1 MIGFPF
7 DSYVT
12 FDEHG
17 QPEYDRAIS
26 SQPLKNLLHRLF
38 TDGILPDVS
47 SNLEVIAG
55 EGMTLNVKPGFCI
68 IQGGLKLE
76 EELRILSI
84 QASSSS
90 YSRIDTVVMR
100 WNDNVDY
107 RICDLY
113 ILQGEPA
120 ANPVRPEL
128 TREGGIYELGLADIL
143 IPANSTVISDSRIT
157 DTRYESARCGVIS
170 SLSEFDTTFIYNQV
184 QADLAEYTEVTE
196 ENFTTWINAQQ
207 AAYED
212 WIGQAESGFGSWE
225 DGLEQS
231 FIDWFDNIRTI
242 LDGDVAGH
250 LQNEIDALDERVT
263 TVEETVE
270 GYDTQ
275 ISGLA
280 DDVGTIQGNITDIQ
294 GDITNIQGDMTNVQG
309 DISNNTTAIGNNAE
323 EIRIMENVVEITLSS
338 SSWSSSTY
346 TINGTAY
353 YRQNSTNGYNVIS
366 NKILEMLQVPYSS
379 SYTLPSASEVEA
391 YNKIDFMVYNDSD
404 HLIYWYAKEKPTT
417 SIKVKVLNIKSIIN
431 S

>member
-47 SNLEVIAG
+47 SNLEVVAG
-55 EGMTLNVKPGFCI
+55 EGMTINVKPGFCI

-76 EELRILSI
+76 EELRTLSI

-113 ILQGEPA
+113 VLQGEPA
-120 ANPVRPEL
+120 ANPVRSEL

-157 DTRYESARCGVIS
+157 DTRYDAARCGVIS

-184 QADLAEYTEVTE
+184 TADLNEYRSGVETD
-196 ENFTTWINAQQ
+196 FTTWVNAQTT
-207 AAYED
+207 AYEN
-212 WIGQAESGFGSWE
+212 WIAEAESNFGSWE
-225 DGLEQS
+225 GGLEQE
-231 FIDWFDNIRTI
+231 FNDWFDTIRGI
-242 LDGDVAGH
+242 LDEEAAGH
-250 LQNEIDALDERVT
+250 LQNEIDALAETVSGYDERIT
-263 TVEETVE
+263 DAEETVGSLSTTVSE
-270 GYDTQ
+270 VQTQ
-275 ISGLA
+275 L
-280 DDVGTIQGNITDIQ
+280 TTDEA
-294 GDITNIQGDMTNVQG
+294 
-309 DISNNTTAIGNNAE
+309 DISALETTVAGHTTTLASHDTRILANTDDIAFDNTW
-323 EIRIMENVVEITLSS
+323 VDFTLNSA
-338 SSWSSSTY
+338 SWSSSTF
-346 TINGTAY
+346 TINGQSY
-353 YRQNSTNGYNVIS
+353 YRLNSSNPVTRYESGVVDVMLIPYNST
-366 NKILEMLQVPYSS
+366 YS
-379 SYTLPSASEVEA
+379 LPSATEEENF
-391 YNKIDFMVYNDSD
+391 NKIDYVLLDTDTNILYF
-404 HLIYWYAKEKPTT
+404 YAKEKPSTT
-417 SIKVKVLNIKSIIN
+417 LKVKLHGVSWA
-431 S
+431 

>member
-47 SNLEVIAG
+47 SNLEVVAS
-55 EGMTLNVKPGFCI
+55 EGMTINVKPGFCI

-76 EELRILSI
+76 EELRTLSI

-113 ILQGEPA
+113 VLQGEPA

-157 DTRYESARCGVIS
+157 DTRYDAARCGVIS

-184 QADLAEYTEVTE
+184 TADLNEYRSGVETD
-196 ENFTTWINAQQ
+196 FTTWINAQTT
-207 AAYED
+207 AYEN
-212 WIGQAESGFGSWE
+212 WIAEAESNFGSWE
-225 DGLEQS
+225 GGLEQE
-231 FIDWFDNIRTI
+231 FNDWFDTIRGI
-242 LDGDVAGH
+242 LDEEAAGH
-250 LQNEIDALDERVT
+250 LQNEIDALSETVSGYDERIT
-263 TVEETVE
+263 DAEETVGSLSTTVSE
-270 GYDTQ
+270 VQTQ
-275 ISGLA
+275 L
-280 DDVGTIQGNITDIQ
+280 
-294 GDITNIQGDMTNVQG
+294 TNDEA
-309 DISNNTTAIGNNAE
+309 DISALETTVAGHTT
-323 EIRIMENVVEITLSS
+323 TLSS
-338 SSWSSSTY
+338 HDTRILANTDDIAFDNTWVDFTLNSASWSSSTF
-346 TINGTAY
+346 TINGQSY
-353 YRQNSTNGYNVIS
+353 YRLNSSNPVTRYESGVVDVMLIPYNST
-366 NKILEMLQVPYSS
+366 YS
-379 SYTLPSASEVEA
+379 LPSATEEENF
-391 YNKIDFMVYNDSD
+391 NKIDYVVLNTDDNLLYF
-404 HLIYWYAKEKPTT
+404 YAKEKPTT
-417 SIKVKVLNIKSIIN
+417 TLKVKLHGVSW

>member
-55 EGMTLNVKPGFCI
+55 EGMTINVKPGFCI

-157 DTRYESARCGVIS
+157 DTRYDSARCGVIS

-184 QADLAEYTEVTE
+184 TADLNEYRSGVETD
-196 ENFTTWINAQQ
+196 FTTWVNAQTT
-207 AAYED
+207 AYEN
-212 WIGQAESGFGSWE
+212 WIAEAESNFGNWE
-225 DGLEQS
+225 GGLEQE
-231 FIDWFDNIRTI
+231 FNDWFDTIRGI
-242 LDGDVAGH
+242 LDEEAAGH
-250 LQNEIDALDERVT
+250 LQNEIDALSETVSGYDERIT
-263 TVEETVE
+263 DAEETVGSLSTTVSE
-270 GYDTQ
+270 LQTQ
-275 ISGLA
+275 L
-280 DDVGTIQGNITDIQ
+280 
-294 GDITNIQGDMTNVQG
+294 TNDEA
-309 DISNNTTAIGNNAE
+309 DISALATTVAGHTTALASHDT
-323 EIRIMENVVEITLSS
+323 RILANTDDIAFDNTWVDFTLNSG
-338 SSWSSSTY
+338 SWSSSTF
-346 TINGTAY
+346 TINGQSY
-353 YRQNSTNGYNVIS
+353 YRLNSSNPVTRYESGVVDVMLIPYNST
-366 NKILEMLQVPYSS
+366 YS
-379 SYTLPSASEVEA
+379 LPSATEEEN
-391 YNKIDFMVYNDSD
+391 YNKIDYVVLNTDDNLLYF
-404 HLIYWYAKEKPTT
+404 YAKEKPTT
-417 SIKVKVLNIKSIIN
+417 TLKVKLHGVSWA
-431 S
+431 

>member
-55 EGMTLNVKPGFCI
+55 EGMTINVKPGFCI

-76 EELRILSI
+76 EELRTLSI

-113 ILQGEPA
+113 VLQGEPA

-157 DTRYESARCGVIS
+157 DTRYDSARCGVIS

-184 QADLAEYTEVTE
+184 TADLNEYRSSVETD
-196 ENFTTWINAQQ
+196 FTTWINAQTT
-207 AAYED
+207 AYEN
-212 WIGQAESGFGSWE
+212 WIAEAESNFGSWE
-225 DGLEQS
+225 GGLEQE
-231 FIDWFDNIRTI
+231 FNDWFDTIRGI
-242 LDGDVAGH
+242 LDEEAAGH
-250 LQNEIDALDERVT
+250 LQNEIDALAETVSGYDERIT
-263 TVEETVE
+263 DAEETVGSLSTTVSE
-270 GYDTQ
+270 VQTQ
-275 ISGLA
+275 L
-280 DDVGTIQGNITDIQ
+280 
-294 GDITNIQGDMTNVQG
+294 TNDEA
-309 DISNNTTAIGNNAE
+309 DISALETTVAGHTT
-323 EIRIMENVVEITLSS
+323 TLSAHDTRILANTDDIAFDNTWVDFTLNS
-338 SSWSSSTY
+338 ASWSSSTF
-346 TINGTAY
+346 TINGQSY
-353 YRQNSTNGYNVIS
+353 YRLNSSNPVTRYESGVVDVMLIPYNST
-366 NKILEMLQVPYSS
+366 YS
-379 SYTLPSASEVEA
+379 LPSATEEENF
-391 YNKIDFMVYNDSD
+391 NKIDYVVLNTDDNLLYF
-404 HLIYWYAKEKPTT
+404 YAKEKPSTT
-417 SIKVKVLNIKSIIN
+417 LKVKLHGVSWA
-431 S
+431 

>member
-55 EGMTLNVKPGFCI
+55 EGMTINVKPGFCI

-76 EELRILSI
+76 EELRTLSI

-157 DTRYESARCGVIS
+157 DTRYDSTRCGVIS

-184 QADLAEYTEVTE
+184 TADLNEYRSGVETD
-196 ENFTTWINAQQ
+196 FTTWINTQTT
-207 AAYED
+207 AYEN
-212 WIGQAESGFGSWE
+212 WIAEAESNFGSWE
-225 DGLEQS
+225 GGLEQE
-231 FIDWFDNIRTI
+231 FNDWFDTIRGI
-242 LDGDVAGH
+242 LDEEAAGH
-250 LQNEIDALDERVT
+250 LQNEIDALAETVSGYDERIT
-263 TVEETVE
+263 DAEETVGSLSTTVSE
-270 GYDTQ
+270 VQTQ
-275 ISGLA
+275 L
-280 DDVGTIQGNITDIQ
+280 
-294 GDITNIQGDMTNVQG
+294 TNDEA
-309 DISNNTTAIGNNAE
+309 DISTLETTVAGHTT
-323 EIRIMENVVEITLSS
+323 TLSAHDTRILANTDDIAFDNTWVDFTLNS
-338 SSWSSSTY
+338 ASWSSSTF
-346 TINGTAY
+346 TINGQSY
-353 YRQNSTNGYNVIS
+353 YRLNSSNPVTRYESGVVDVMLIPYNST
-366 NKILEMLQVPYSS
+366 YS
-379 SYTLPSASEVEA
+379 LPSATEEENF
-391 YNKIDFMVYNDSD
+391 NKIDYVVLNTDDNLLYF
-404 HLIYWYAKEKPTT
+404 YAKEKPSTT
-417 SIKVKVLNIKSIIN
+417 LKVKLHGVSWA
-431 S
+431 

>member
-55 EGMTLNVKPGFCI
+55 EGMTINVKPGFCI

-157 DTRYESARCGVIS
+157 DTRYDSARCGVIS

-184 QADLAEYTEVTE
+184 TADLNEYRSGVETD
-196 ENFTTWINAQQ
+196 FTTWVNAQTT
-207 AAYED
+207 AYEN
-212 WIGQAESGFGSWE
+212 WIAEAESNFGSWE
-225 DGLEQS
+225 GGLEQE
-231 FIDWFDNIRTI
+231 FNDWFDTIRGI
-242 LDGDVAGH
+242 LDEEAAGH
-250 LQNEIDALDERVT
+250 LQNEIDALSETVSGYDERIT
-263 TVEETVE
+263 DAEETVGSLSTTVSE
-270 GYDTQ
+270 VQTQ
-275 ISGLA
+275 L
-280 DDVGTIQGNITDIQ
+280 
-294 GDITNIQGDMTNVQG
+294 TNDEA
-309 DISNNTTAIGNNAE
+309 DISALATTVAGHTTALASHDT
-323 EIRIMENVVEITLSS
+323 RILANTDDIAFDNTWVDFTLNSG
-338 SSWSSSTY
+338 SWSSSTF
-346 TINGTAY
+346 TINGQSY
-353 YRQNSTNGYNVIS
+353 YRLNSSNPVTRYESGVVDVMLIPYNST
-366 NKILEMLQVPYSS
+366 YS
-379 SYTLPSASEVEA
+379 LPSATEEEN
-391 YNKIDFMVYNDSD
+391 YNKIDYVVLNTDDNLLYF
-404 HLIYWYAKEKPTT
+404 YAKEKPTT
-417 SIKVKVLNIKSIIN
+417 TLKVKLHGVSWA
-431 S
+431 